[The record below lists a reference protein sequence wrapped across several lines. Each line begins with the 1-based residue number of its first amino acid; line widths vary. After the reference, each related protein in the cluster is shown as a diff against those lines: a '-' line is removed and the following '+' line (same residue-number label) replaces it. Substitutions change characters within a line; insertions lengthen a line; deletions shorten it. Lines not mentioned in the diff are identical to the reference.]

1 MEHRIFHMNI
11 VDMKK
16 FEEKLREAEERLGV
30 GPGGGV
36 PVIYE
41 RGSDIVGKLL
51 VTFVLAAIL
60 LSVLSRARTMRSPVS
75 FDYFVSFKFRF

>member
-1 MEHRIFHMNI
+1 MDHRTFHMNI

-51 VTFVLAAIL
+51 VTFILAAIL
-60 LSVLSRARTMRSPVS
+60 LSVLSRSRTMRSPV
-75 FDYFVSFKFRF
+75 DYFVSFTFHY

>member
-1 MEHRIFHMNI
+1 MNI

-30 GPGGGV
+30 GQDGRV

-41 RGSDIVGKLL
+41 RGTDMAGKLL
-51 VTFVLAAIL
+51 VSLILAAIL
-60 LSVLSRARTMRSPVS
+60 LSILNRARTMKGGPMS
-75 FDYFVSFKFRF
+75 FDYFVST